1 MNKNILDGI
10 ADRLH
15 IKGLNPLLSLMVWE
29 LLLLLVL
36 LLASCCSTRHF
47 HELKDN
53 GFGSCLLF
61 NTHLSI
67 YFSE

>member
-36 LLASCCSTRHF
+36 LLVV
-47 HELKDN
+47 
-53 GFGSCLLF
+53 LLIISM
-61 NTHLSI
+61 N
-67 YFSE
+67 

>member
-29 LLLLLVL
+29 LFLLLG
-36 LLASCCSTRHF
+36 LASCCSTRHF

-61 NTHLSI
+61 NTYLSI

>member
-29 LLLLLVL
+29 ILLLLAVLFAVL
-36 LLASCCSTRHF
+36 LIVSV
-47 HELKDN
+47 N
-53 GFGSCLLF
+53 
-61 NTHLSI
+61 
-67 YFSE
+67 

>member
-15 IKGLNPLLSLMVWE
+15 IKGLNLLLSLMVWE

-36 LLASCCSTRHF
+36 LLVV
-47 HELKDN
+47 
-53 GFGSCLLF
+53 LLVISM
-61 NTHLSI
+61 N
-67 YFSE
+67 